1 MSRPKNSFGEP
12 NLGEDVYAYSEVKEG
27 IAEGIRESLR
37 KRGIEVSKE
46 EILRQIVKPPSPD
59 FGDLGIGLFRYAK
72 ALKVKP
78 QALAEE
84 IAKEV
89 DHDLIREKKVIGG
102 YLNFFLDITKLA
114 KRVLEEALDKDYGRW
129 DIGEGKVRV
138 VEHTSANPVHPLHIG
153 HTRNMFLGD
162 SLVRILRN
170 AGWAVQSRFYI
181 NDMGRQVAILVYGIM
196 KLNAEPPEG
205 EKPDHWYGKVY
216 SVSNTLVEL
225 SKAIRE
231 GNEEEAKE
239 WQEVLEELEK
249 KWPEIVKAL
258 KDKITPQEDHEKAIS
273 ELMKRYEEGDEEIKK
288 IFRKVVND
296 VLKGFRETMEKVNV
310 DVDVWD
316 WESDLVWSGLVKKII
331 EEAKEKGLLKEH
343 KGALA
348 IDFTPFLNDEV
359 RKKLRIPKGL
369 EIPPLILVRSDG
381 TTLYT
386 TRDIAYTIKKFEETN
401 AEKVINVIASEQR
414 LPQIQLRLALWALG
428 YRRYAENLIH
438 YAYEMVT
445 IPGMKMSGRRG
456 RMITL
461 DWLIDEAR
469 RRVKELVKER
479 SEARDVEKVIN
490 AVAVGALKYALVSVS
505 AEKPITFKWED
516 VLNFNRNSAP
526 YLQYTHARAV
536 GILRKGGRGDLNKA
550 SFEKAEKYKEL
561 IMKIA
566 EFPEITK
573 TAALDLAPERI
584 AVYLNSLADSF
595 NEFYHKEPVAKEPD
609 EGLRNLKLLLVEAIA
624 NVMKKGLELLGIEA
638 PERM

>member
-1 MSRPKNSFGEP
+1 M
-12 NLGEDVYAYSEVKEG
+12 YAYSEAKEALAEG
-27 IAEGIRESLR
+27 IAESLR
-37 KRGIEVSKE
+37 KRGLEVSKE
-46 EILRQIVKPPSPD
+46 EILRQMVKPPSEE

-72 ALKVKP
+72 ALGVKP
-78 QALAEE
+78 QELAEE
-84 IAKEV
+84 ISKEV
-89 DHDLIREKKVIGG
+89 NHYLIKEKKVVGG
-102 YLNFFLDITKLA
+102 YLNFFFDLRKLA
-114 KRVLEEALDKDYGRW
+114 ERVLKEAIEKEYGKW

-153 HTRNMFLGD
+153 HARNMFLGD

-170 AGWAVQSRFYI
+170 AGWRVQSRFYI

-216 SVSNTLVEL
+216 SVTNTLVEL
-225 SKAIRE
+225 AKAIKE
-231 GNEEEAKE
+231 GNEEEVEE
-239 WQEVLEELEK
+239 WQEVLKELEG
-249 KWPEIVKAL
+249 KWPEIVNAL
-258 KDKITPQEDHEKAIS
+258 KEKIKPEEDHEKAIS
-273 ELMKRYEEGDEEIKK
+273 DLMKRYEEGDEEVKK
-288 IFRKVVND
+288 IFRKVVED
-296 VLKGFRETMEKVNV
+296 VLKGFRETMEKVGV
-310 DVDVWD
+310 SVDVWD

-359 RKKLRIPKGL
+359 RKKLKIPKGL

-428 YRRYAENLIH
+428 YKRYAENLIH

-461 DWLIDEAR
+461 DWLIDEAK
-469 RRVKELVKER
+469 RRVEELVRER
-479 SEARDVEKVIN
+479 SEAQDVEKVID

-505 AEKPITFKWED
+505 AEKPITFKWEE
-516 VLNFNRNSAP
+516 VLNFNTNSAP

-536 GILRKGGRGDLNKA
+536 GILRKGGKGEPSKA
-550 SFEKAEKYKEL
+550 SFEKAERYKDL

-566 EFPEITK
+566 EFPEATK
-573 TAALDLAPERI
+573 VAALELAPEKI

-609 EGLRNLKLLLVEAIA
+609 EGLRNLKLLIVEAIA
-624 NVMKKGLELLGIEA
+624 NIMRRGLNLLGIEA

>member
-1 MSRPKNSFGEP
+1 M
-12 NLGEDVYAYSEVKEG
+12 YAYSEAKEALAEG
-27 IAEGIRESLR
+27 IAESLR
-37 KRGIEVSKE
+37 KRGLEVSKE
-46 EILRQIVKPPSPD
+46 EILRQMVKPPSEE

-78 QALAEE
+78 QELAEE
-84 IAKEV
+84 ISKEV
-89 DHDLIREKKVIGG
+89 NHYLIKEKKVVGG
-102 YLNFFLDITKLA
+102 YLNFFFDLKKLA
-114 KRVLEEALDKDYGRW
+114 ERVLKEAIEKEYGKW

-153 HTRNMFLGD
+153 HARNMFLGD

-170 AGWAVQSRFYI
+170 AGWRVQSRFYI

-216 SVSNTLVEL
+216 SVTNTLVEL
-225 SKAIRE
+225 AKAIKE
-231 GNEEEAKE
+231 GNEEEIKE
-239 WQEVLEELEK
+239 WQEVLKELEG
-249 KWPEIVKAL
+249 KWPEIVNAL
-258 KDKITPQEDHEKAIS
+258 KEKIKPEEDHEKAIS
-273 ELMKRYEEGDEEIKK
+273 DLMKRYEEGDEEVKK
-288 IFRKVVND
+288 IFRKVVED
-296 VLKGFRETMEKVNV
+296 VLKGFRETMEKVGV
-310 DVDVWD
+310 SVDVWD
-316 WESDLVWSGLVKKII
+316 WESDLVWSGLVRKII

-359 RKKLRIPKGL
+359 RKRLKIPKGL

-428 YRRYAENLIH
+428 YKRYAENLIH

-461 DWLIDEAR
+461 DWLIDEAK
-469 RRVKELVKER
+469 RRVEELVRER
-479 SEARDVEKVIN
+479 SEAQDVEKVIN

-516 VLNFNRNSAP
+516 VLNFNTNSAP

-536 GILRKGGRGDLNKA
+536 GILRKGGKGELNKA
-550 SFEKAEKYKEL
+550 SFEKAERYKDL

-566 EFPEITK
+566 EFPEVTK
-573 TAALDLAPERI
+573 VAALELAPEKI

-609 EGLRNLKLLLVEAIA
+609 EGLRNLKLLIVEAIA
-624 NVMKKGLELLGIEA
+624 NIMRRGLNLLGIEA